1 MHSWRL
7 CKCFVSLQVI
17 IDEPLD
23 YSNKTVQYQIEE
35 MMTTLEDHPNIE
47 GGASESWLRDFLD
60 YVKRN
65 EPFEAI
71 DISNE
76 KSFVKSLSSVSPVMP
91 LHCNGPFF
99 NNFISFPPSIWPA
112 VLCMPSTMST

>member
-1 MHSWRL
+1 MHRWRL
-7 CKCFVSLQVI
+7 CKCFVSLKQVI

-23 YSNKTVQYQIEE
+23 YSNKTVQNQIEE

-71 DISNE
+71 DINNE

-91 LHCNGPFF
+91 LYSGFF
-99 NNFISFPPSIWPA
+99 FDTLPASGNHQWP
-112 VLCMPSTMST
+112 VN